1 MKKPAHEKQSI
12 KFAGAVEVSPTPGL
26 ECGEGRLCV
35 MKTSCSSRQGG
46 GRWSQDDLQ
55 ICNYRNNAICCPV
68 SDAIDPGS
76 RKQQNAARRQANRK
90 QQSQRQQTNKQV
102 GSRVHLTVGDHFKRG
117 SGPVTEV
124 NEKFQSLADQ
134 RLHLQRQQVNRQ
146 KNRT

>member
-68 SDAIDPGS
+68 SDARAPAGRNPQTTARPPTRTTEFGS
-76 RKQQNAARRQANRK
+76 H
-90 QQSQRQQTNKQV
+90 S
-102 GSRVHLTVGDHFKRG
+102 VHLIVGDRFKKVAN
-117 SGPVTEV
+117 PVTEV
-124 NEKFQSLADQ
+124 IEKLSRQADQ
-134 RLHLQRQQVNRQ
+134 RLHLQRQQVNQQ